1 MTSLRSFNT
10 TLPGEVSMSEQNGK
24 LATLP
29 VKFMHQMQNVRTCCL
44 NFINVQIVNF
54 VF

>member
-10 TLPGEVSMSEQNGK
+10 TLPGGEVSMSVQNGK

-29 VKFMHQMQNVRTCCL
+29 VKFMQQKQNVTTCCL
-44 NFINVQIVNF
+44 N
-54 VF
+54 